1 MTHAAESV
9 FVTLVGAGPGDPE
22 LLTLKAV
29 KALQQ
34 ASVILVD
41 DLVHP
46 DVLQHANPQ
55 ARVVHVGK
63 RGGCQS
69 TPQAFIEKLMAQEA
83 LAGERV
89 VRLKGGDPLLLGR
102 AGEEIAYL
110 LSQGVSIKIV
120 NGVTSGLAAANTLGL
135 SLTHRAYSHGA
146 VMITG
151 HSHTLHADIAP
162 IDWEMLGRTA
172 HACRLT
178 LVIYMGVASAK
189 VLQNALLK
197 SMPSDTPVAVVH
209 NASGPDQRSVIGNLS
224 ALHTLI
230 HEAGMQSPA
239 IILVGDVL
247 KTISDFNSMN
257 NVDQEIYA
265 MAVTA
270 T

>member
-1 MTHAAESV
+1 
-9 FVTLVGAGPGDPE
+9 
-22 LLTLKAV
+22 
-29 KALQQ
+29 
-34 ASVILVD
+34 
-41 DLVHP
+41 
-46 DVLQHANPQ
+46 
-55 ARVVHVGK
+55 
-63 RGGCQS
+63 
-69 TPQAFIEKLMAQEA
+69 
-83 LAGERV
+83 
-89 VRLKGGDPLLLGR
+89 
-102 AGEEIAYL
+102 
-110 LSQGVSIKIV
+110 
-120 NGVTSGLAAANTLGL
+120 
-135 SLTHRAYSHGA
+135 
-146 VMITG
+146 MITG

-230 HEAGMQSPA
+230 HEAGMESPA

>member
-1 MTHAAESV
+1 MTNAPPSV

-34 ASVILVD
+34 ATVILVD

-46 DVLQHANPQ
+46 DVLAHANPQ
-55 ARVVHVGK
+55 ARIVHVGK

-83 LAGERV
+83 LAGESV
-89 VRLKGGDPLLLGR
+89 VRLKGGDPLIFGR

-110 LSQGVSIKIV
+110 QSQGVGVNIV

-135 SLTHRAYSHGA
+135 SLTHRAYSHGS

-151 HSHTLHADIAP
+151 HSLSPHADVAP

-178 LVIYMGVASAK
+178 LVIYMGVTTAEE
-189 VLQNALLK
+189 LQNALLK
-197 SMPSDTPVAVVH
+197 SMPPDTPIAVVQ
-209 NASGPDQRSVIGNLS
+209 NASNPAQRSVIGCLS

-230 HEAGMQSPA
+230 QGAGMKSPA

-247 KTISDFNSMN
+247 KTISDFNSLK
-257 NVDQEIYA
+257 NVNHGIYA
-265 MAVTA
+265 MARAVT
-270 T
+270 